1 MAKAVTRRVDWLM
14 MLLQMVIHGSK
25 RMNILKKTLVLA
37 WSSTL
42 LGFSLPATGQDES
55 SLSGNLALTS
65 DYVFRGYTQ
74 TSENVAV
81 QGGVDWEGAGGWHLG
96 VWGSNLD
103 FGPGDSASAEVDL
116 YGGYSWQVN
125 DVAYDVGLIYYAYP
139 GADSE
144 AGYDFVEAYAS
155 VGYDFDAVSLSA
167 ALHFTPENFGETGE
181 GWYLTGGLGRALS
194 DALSVDAN
202 IGFSQVTPDF
212 GEDYLDWNLGL
223 TYSFPLLALD
233 LRYHDTDAPD
243 CVDACDSRIVLSLS
257 TGF

>member
-1 MAKAVTRRVDWLM
+1 MDSFKEFLVATTAFALAGLAV
-14 MLLQMVIHGSK
+14 
-25 RMNILKKTLVLA
+25 
-37 WSSTL
+37 
-42 LGFSLPATGQDES
+42 PAAGQDGS
-55 SLSGNLALTS
+55 SLSANLAVTT

-74 TSENVAV
+74 TSEDFAV
-81 QGGVDWEGAGGWHLG
+81 QAGVDWEGGGGWNFG

-103 FGPGDSASAEVDL
+103 FGAGDSASAEVDL

-125 DVAYDVGLIYYAYP
+125 NVSLSAGFIYYAYP
-139 GADSE
+139 GADSDP
-144 AGYDFVEAYAS
+144 GYDFIEGYAGL
-155 VGYDFDAVSLSA
+155 GYDFEAVSLSA
-167 ALHFTPENFGETGE
+167 ALHFTPDNFGETGT
-181 GWYLTGGLGRALS
+181 GWYLTGGLASALS

-223 TYSFPLLALD
+223 SYSFSLLALD

-243 CVDACDSRIVLSLS
+243 CAGSCDSRIVLSVS